1 MRKLFRAIAAI
12 LLVTMM
18 LPLPQIVGAN
28 HRQCSRES
36 AQFEPAI
43 TQLPDGRWRATIN
56 VGSEWDGVLFDGEET
71 FGGQGPHTFRM
82 FLGRGET
89 HEYLPG
95 GGTWYAVCYFRSP
108 DIGPVAVRVY
118 GEYLARNPGRWV
130 QLWDMRD
137 VQPLLAL
144 EQNHGQLPAP
154 VTVSPAPAPV
164 STPSCAIEQF
174 FPPLESGV
182 DGLIARNIRAP
193 HEGWWGAVFDGQ
205 VRPGGP
211 QIYGIL
217 GVFTPEVRY
226 VQGTWWAS
234 QCDPGPV
241 ATEMAR
247 ARNAREPGLSIEV
260 WEGRE
265 GRPRLVATFG
275 PPAPPPAPAAPAP
288 APAAPGVTAV
298 CSEESRELVPLLS
311 QAWDGRVRAVV
322 FPPVDFPTSG
332 IVFEGLPWRD
342 SPVHIELHRPQA
354 MEVVYHSGTFRAVCI
369 DPMTIAQR
377 LWEVHRIAGR
387 WTQVWDVRPSGRRM
401 LIVEFN
407 RPPHIP
413 SAAAPTAPAQCLE
426 PTPSRRGIPPESG
439 DDLAFDL
446 PVLGPA
452 VVQVQWSGLVARP
465 TWAQDRTVL
474 TVVPHQWE
482 GIFQKVRNVTVWSFS
497 PLCSPEHVNRELARA
512 AERSG
517 FEIRGIE
524 EIRGS
529 GLFVKTIKTN

>member
-1 MRKLFRAIAAI
+1 MRKLLAIAAI
-12 LLVTMM
+12 LLATMM

-28 HRQCSRES
+28 HRSCATES
-36 AQFEPAI
+36 VIFTPPASGPV
-43 TQLPDGRWRATIN
+43 Q
-56 VGSEWDGVLFDGEET
+56 VGAEWDGILFDGEDPSGAHV
-71 FGGQGPHTFRM
+71 FVM
-82 FLGRGET
+82 FLSRIEEHNRPAGS
-89 HEYLPG
+89 
-95 GGTWYAVCYFRSP
+95 GTWYAICHAANEDFAQ
-108 DIGPVAVRVY
+108 GPN
-118 GEYLARNPGRWV
+118 NPVMRALNNYRGQNPSRWV
-130 QLWDMRD
+130 QLIDMRSGSYHLSAEFNRPA
-137 VQPLLAL
+137 VAPSPQP
-144 EQNHGQLPAP
+144 
-154 VTVSPAPAPV
+154 VSPAPFPAEG
-164 STPSCAIEQF
+164 CAQEAQIHVNLSLEQT
-174 FPPLESGV
+174 S
-182 DGLIARNIRAP
+182 DGR
-193 HEGWWGAVFDGQ
+193 V
-205 VRPGGP
+205 
-211 QIYGIL
+211 
-217 GVFTPEVRY
+217 
-226 VQGTWWAS
+226 
-234 QCDPGPV
+234 
-241 ATEMAR
+241 R
-247 ARNAREPGLSIEV
+247 ARNLNAPPGWIGLGFDGRVSHDGPHVFGVWPHFVGEAAFVEGTILDICPHPEGVMMRIAEERARREPNLRIEV
-260 WEGRE
+260 WS
-265 GRPRLVATFG
+265 AIDG
-275 PPAPPPAPAAPAP
+275 PVRRIAVFNQHVPLPAAPAP
-288 APAAPGVTAV
+288 APAVPGTAE
-298 CSEESRELVPLLS
+298 CIEESRELVPLLS

-354 MEVVYHSGTFRAVCI
+354 MEVVYHSGTFRAVCV

-377 LWEVHRIAGR
+377 LWETHRIAGR
-387 WTQVWDVRPSGRRM
+387 WVQVWDVRPSGPRV

-446 PVLGPA
+446 PVIGPA

-465 TWAQDRTVL
+465 AWAQDRTVL

-482 GIFQKVRNVTVWSFS
+482 GIFQKVRNVTVWTFS